1 MTNDLEEKLEI
12 LKKINSDDSNFILKV
27 IEVYK
32 KNKANIDEEKSSSS
46 IITKDKEASEYTNII
61 DLDTI
66 WVEPYFY
73 TRMRLRIDGIVNS
86 IEKYSKEYFLSN
98 AKKACREIIFNTYS
112 KEFVC
117 PENQID
123 IIDFIKNLDSKKE
136 INESYTF
143 IAEEVNE
150 ETLFKEQQLKKAIE
164 IINTIDQKERI
175 KKIYEETCMFL
186 DNDFISNNY
195 CDFKNNKCVS
205 QRHFSI
211 YNLTSKNGCCFTYF
225 RTCPNLSCK
234 KCTINCLPC
243 KLYSCPYLTKR
254 GIGYYGSE
262 LILFQ
267 AFLTREQRKHFIFD
281 FYEPEE
287 KILNKIIK

>member
-1 MTNDLEEKLEI
+1 MANNLKENLEI
-12 LKKINSDDSNFILKV
+12 IKEINSDDSNFILKV

-32 KNKANIDEEKSSSS
+32 KNKSNIDKKKSNST
-46 IITKDKEASEYTNII
+46 IITKGKNTSEFTSII

-66 WVEPYFY
+66 WAKPYFY
-73 TRMRLRIDGIVNS
+73 TRMKLKIDGIVNS
-86 IEKYSKEYFLSN
+86 IEKYPKEYFSFN
-98 AKKACREIIFNTYS
+98 AKKVCKEIIFNTYS
-112 KEFVC
+112 NDFAC
-117 PENQID
+117 PEDQID
-123 IIDFIKNLDSKKE
+123 IVDFIKTLDSKEKA
-136 INESYTF
+136 NQSYTF
-143 IAEEVNE
+143 IAKELNE
-150 ETLFKEQQLKKAIE
+150 ETLFKEQQLKKSIE
-164 IINTIDQKERI
+164 IINISDHKERI
-175 KKIYEETCMFL
+175 KKIYEETCSFL

-267 AFLTREQRKHFIFD
+267 AFLTKDQRKHFIFD

-287 KILNKIIK
+287 KILNKID